1 MKTLEKNPEEIEFT
15 MDLDMSLANAIRRS
29 VNEIP
34 ILAIDEVEIH
44 KNDSALYDEII
55 AHRLGLIPLKNQ
67 KLKKDLDLELKLK
80 AKGKEGGINVL
91 SKELGEISVYP
102 DIPLVLIDAGQE
114 IEIIAKARKGI
125 GIKHSKFS
133 PGLLYYKQIPKIKIS
148 NEGEKHEKLAELYP
162 ESFEYT
168 GKLKVKDSSRRDF
181 DNEDFK
187 DFPGVSVEFEK
198 ELMIC
203 IESWGQISPEEIF
216 IESCNTLVK
225 NLSDVIKAI
234 K

>member
-1 MKTLEKNPEEIEFT
+1 MKTTEKKSEEISFPIEI
-15 MDLDMSLANAIRRS
+15 DMSLANAIRRS

-55 AHRLGLIPLKNQ
+55 AHRLGLIPIKNQ

-80 AKGKEGGINVL
+80 AKGKSGGINVL
-91 SKELGEISVYP
+91 SKELGDISVYP
-102 DIPLVLIDAGQE
+102 DIPIVLLDAGQE
-114 IEIIAKARKGI
+114 IELIAKARSGI

-133 PGLLYYKQIPKIKIS
+133 PGLLYYKQIPKMKIS
-148 NEGEKHEKLAELYP
+148 HEGEKHEKLAELYP
-162 ESFEYT
+162 DVFEYA
-168 GKLKVKDSSRRDF
+168 GKLKVKDHLKREL
-181 DNEDFK
+181 DNEDLK
-187 DFPGVSVEFEK
+187 DFPGVSIEFEK
-198 ELMIC
+198 ELMIY

-216 IESCNTLVK
+216 TESCNTLVK
-225 NLSDVIKAI
+225 NLSDIIKAI

>member
-1 MKTLEKNPEEIEFT
+1 MKTSEKKSDEIEFVVDIDT
-15 MDLDMSLANAIRRS
+15 SLANAIRRS

-44 KNDSALYDEII
+44 KNDSALYDEVI

-80 AKGKEGGINVL
+80 AKGKAGGIKIL

-102 DIPLVLIDAGQE
+102 DIPIVLLDNGQE
-114 IEIIAKARKGI
+114 IELIAKARKGI

-148 NEGEKHEKLAELYP
+148 HEGEKYEKLAELYP
-162 ESFEYT
+162 DVFEYS
-168 GKLKVKDSSRRDF
+168 GKLKVKDSLKREL

-216 IESCNTLVK
+216 TESCNTLVE